1 MLIIAH
7 FNYGYDVCIS
17 DTSISDIMSL
27 KEKGNDLF
35 KSGDVMEAVQQY
47 NKAIRLVEATRGN
60 AGLSDRQ
67 LAVLYGNRAEAYLK
81 MKLFDE
87 ALEDAR
93 ECVGYDSH
101 WYKVGSH
108 GQVLKL
114 LIMGESLQDYS

>member
-1 MLIIAH
+1 
-7 FNYGYDVCIS
+7 
-17 DTSISDIMSL
+17 MSL

-87 ALEDAR
+87 ALDDAR

-101 WYKVGSH
+101 WYKVESH
-108 GQVLKL
+108 GQVLKQ
-114 LIMGESLQDYS
+114 LIMGERFQDFPDIRIF